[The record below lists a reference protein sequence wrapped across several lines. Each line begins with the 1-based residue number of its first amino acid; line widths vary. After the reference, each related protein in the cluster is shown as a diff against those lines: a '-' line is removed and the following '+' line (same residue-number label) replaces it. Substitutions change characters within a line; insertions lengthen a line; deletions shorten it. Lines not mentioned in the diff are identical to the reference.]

1 MEKHKANDKGTRSG
15 LRSSTSASNKLQQ
28 PAGAQHNNKD
38 QDQMVT
44 TTTTTKTQKQEQ
56 AQAKQPK
63 VSKFVRAAQLLTISQ
78 LDPRPAW
85 AESLTDNDI
94 ATASRWLA
102 VLDAGH
108 VDPLASPSDDVPPY
122 PSNWKNM
129 KKSLPTFL
137 SRFFRGEEWM
147 AHLTTLEAKYNTKAA
162 DATAAPTPILTPC
175 ATPAAT
181 PPPHASTSTST
192 STPTPTPTAAQ
203 TATQT
208 NKTAV
213 AITKTS
219 TAARKSPV
227 VLTLNPAPSTD
238 KHDRNKPAPAT
249 APIFTT
255 TRYMGLETNTGARL
269 MSDPSTERHKVR
281 HAAKSEGG
289 NKDKDRYEGEGT
301 ANAGADAD
309 AEAAALHHRDK
320 QMLTRLFRDLHRRRR
335 LEAA

>member
-1 MEKHKANDKGTRSG
+1 
-15 LRSSTSASNKLQQ
+15 
-28 PAGAQHNNKD
+28 
-38 QDQMVT
+38 MVT
-44 TTTTTKTQKQEQ
+44 TTTTKQ

-85 AESLTDNDI
+85 AESLTEDDI

-162 DATAAPTPILTPC
+162 ADATAAPTPILTSC

-192 STPTPTPTAAQ
+192 STPAPTPTLTAAR
-203 TATQT
+203 TSTKT

-219 TAARKSPV
+219 TAARKPPV

-249 APIFTT
+249 APIFAA
-255 TRYMGLETNTGARL
+255 TRDMGLETNIGARL
-269 MSDPSTERHKVR
+269 MSDPSTERHQVWNV
-281 HAAKSEGG
+281 AKSEGG

-301 ANAGADAD
+301 TNAGADAD
-309 AEAAALHHRDK
+309 ADAAALHHRDK
-320 QMLTRLFRDLHRRRR
+320 QMLTRLFRDLHRRKR